1 MVRFFKRRKDN
12 EAFRFFFCLY
22 VLHVYLLHIFC
33 AVVSS
38 GEANGEKISLL
49 LIITISVSI
58 FLLVIGLVLW
68 LYFQRYE
75 YFEKLLWDLRSE
87 KSNNFYIHVSR
98 KKKVK
103 KSVED
108 KDENDL
114 LLEKTKK
121 AAQQNVFMFNPQ
133 GYGKTK

>member
-1 MVRFFKRRKDN
+1 MKHFDFS
-12 EAFRFFFCLY
+12 FGCMYCMYIYYIF
-22 VLHVYLLHIFC
+22 FC

-75 YFEKLLWDLRSE
+75 YFEKLL
-87 KSNNFYIHVSR
+87 
-98 KKKVK
+98 
-103 KSVED
+103 
-108 KDENDL
+108 
-114 LLEKTKK
+114 
-121 AAQQNVFMFNPQ
+121 
-133 GYGKTK
+133 

>member
-75 YFEKLLWDLRSE
+75 YFEKLL
-87 KSNNFYIHVSR
+87 
-98 KKKVK
+98 
-103 KSVED
+103 
-108 KDENDL
+108 
-114 LLEKTKK
+114 
-121 AAQQNVFMFNPQ
+121 
-133 GYGKTK
+133 